1 MITSIAPEALRPRVE
16 GDFANDRVKHDIMA
30 RLFGDP
36 SPTARIGRFTVVR
49 ELGRGG
55 TGVVHAAYDEQL
67 DRKVAV
73 KLLHADGQ
81 DPGARARL
89 LREAQAMARLSH
101 PHIVSV
107 HEVGTHHGQIY
118 IAMEFVHGLTLGTWL
133 KSQPRSWREVVEVFR
148 QAGSGLAAA
157 HAAGLVH
164 RDYKPAN
171 VMVGDD
177 GRVRVLDFGLAR
189 ADGDPELATR
199 DPADPHTS
207 TGPLVGE
214 LATRAADPPRALATS
229 LTMTGSLIGTPAFM
243 APEQFRGERADA
255 RSDQFALCVALYE
268 ALFDARPF
276 AGETIAALRDSVLA
290 GVVREPGTPGTRAV
304 KLPRGLRLAILR
316 GLARR
321 PEDRHPTMDALLA
334 AIDRATLPR
343 RRPWLAGIALTL
355 GVGGG
360 LGGLALG
367 AGASGHVCE
376 DSSAAELAHV
386 WSPARADAIAAALRA
401 QSPDTDDAWSPARA
415 RFAALAEAWQ
425 REQVAT
431 CSAEQRREQSSA
443 LAGLRRAC
451 LADQLRALDAALA
464 LLERPGA
471 NLAARATD
479 IAAGLADPGECGDTR
494 ELQRRGPEDPAR
506 ASVLADLRAELA
518 RADALRNAGLHAEA
532 LAQQDALAARLG
544 PDAGPL
550 HAAEQRSRG
559 RLLAALGRDKDAL
572 LSLQSAYFTSL
583 AAGDDRLAA
592 AAAIDLVRLNSE
604 GVADSLAAERWL
616 RHARALLTTTASP
629 ALQTEL
635 ARAQDPLTAG
645 PDRPSTPVD
654 APSHR

>member
-1 MITSIAPEALRPRVE
+1 MITSIDPEALRPRVE

-67 DRKVAV
+67 ERKVAV

-133 KSQPRSWREVVEVFR
+133 KKQPRSWREVVEVFR

-164 RDYKPAN
+164 RDFKPAN

-189 ADGDPELATR
+189 ADADPDPTDRARPLNSSLTDADPDPPTHA
-199 DPADPHTS
+199 PADPS
-207 TGPLVGE
+207 RPLD
-214 LATRAADPPRALATS
+214 AS
-229 LTMTGSLIGTPAFM
+229 LTITGSLVGTPAFM

-268 ALFDARPF
+268 ALFGARPF
-276 AGETIAALRDSVLA
+276 AGDTIADLMANVLA
-290 GVVREPGTPGTRAV
+290 GAVREPGNLATTGAV
-304 KLPRGLRLAILR
+304 KLPRGLRLALLR

-355 GVGGG
+355 GIGGG

-376 DSSAAELAHV
+376 DSSAALLAAV

-401 QSPDTDDAWSPARA
+401 VDPNADDAWSRARA
-415 RFAALAEAWQ
+415 RFAAHADAWQ

-431 CSAEQRREQSSA
+431 CTAEQRHEQSSA

-451 LADQLRALDAALA
+451 LADQLRALDVALA

-471 NLAARATD
+471 SLAARAAD

-506 ASVLADLRAELA
+506 AAELAELRAELA

-532 LAQQDALAARLG
+532 LANLDALAARLG

-550 HAAEQRSRG
+550 RAAEQRSRG

-572 LSLQSAYFTSL
+572 ASLQTAYFTSL

-592 AAAIDLVRLNSE
+592 AAAIDLVELSSE
-604 GVADSLAAERWL
+604 GLTDHLTAERWI
-616 RHARALLTTTASP
+616 RHARALLATTASP
-629 ALQTEL
+629 TLQAEL
-635 ARAQDPLTAG
+635 ARAEGQLAG
-645 PDRPSTPVD
+645 TSAPVD
-654 APSHR
+654 APSRP